1 MTNKTLLMIGI
12 AAGFFSF
19 SVDAASVPK
28 GTKYDSRIQYVN
40 YNPDDV
46 VVIRSK
52 IGNAVLVQ
60 LAEDERIS
68 GDSKA
73 VVAGNTGAWKL
84 TVSGNNILFKPQTVS
99 PETNLL
105 ITSNKR
111 TYAFDLRM
119 AGNRAPTYILRFR
132 YPEAAAKQRLAAEQ
146 KRKEARVLNDLYPD
160 KNHGFRNVDYWAFGS
175 KPLAPSAM
183 WDDGRFTYLKFDD
196 GREMPTVFKVSPD
209 GTESTVNSHMDGD
222 TLVVHGTSA
231 LYHLRLGKKVLGV
244 ENRSYNSKGTFNYRG
259 TTTPSAVRMKKG
271 TGK

>member
-12 AAGFFSF
+12 AAGLFSF

-111 TYAFDLRM
+111 TRI
-119 AGNRAPTYILRFR
+119 P
-132 YPEAAAKQRLAAEQ
+132 
-146 KRKEARVLNDLYPD
+146 
-160 KNHGFRNVDYWAFGS
+160 
-175 KPLAPSAM
+175 
-183 WDDGRFTYLKFDD
+183 
-196 GREMPTVFKVSPD
+196 
-209 GTESTVNSHMDGD
+209 
-222 TLVVHGTSA
+222 
-231 LYHLRLGKKVLGV
+231 
-244 ENRSYNSKGTFNYRG
+244 
-259 TTTPSAVRMKKG
+259 
-271 TGK
+271 